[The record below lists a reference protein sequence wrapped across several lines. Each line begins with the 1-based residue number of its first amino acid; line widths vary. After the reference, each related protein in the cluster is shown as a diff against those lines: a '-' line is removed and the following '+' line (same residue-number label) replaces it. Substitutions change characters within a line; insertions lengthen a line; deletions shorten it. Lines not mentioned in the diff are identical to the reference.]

1 MDDFYRRG
9 GSSVN
14 TKIKHGL
21 YQLAIALDQL
31 LNVALNPLSLES
43 WADET
48 MSSRCWRQRHRYPY
62 KAYRVVIDA
71 MFWAFQGADHCENAF
86 RKEREGRH
94 LPPELRA

>member
-1 MDDFYRRG
+1 MAGLIDKIRHG
-9 GSSVN
+9 G
-14 TKIKHGL
+14 

-71 MFWAFQGADHCENAF
+71 LFWAFQGADHCENAF
-86 RKEREGRH
+86 RKERKGRH

>member
-1 MDDFYRRG
+1 MAGLIDRIRHG
-9 GSSVN
+9 G
-14 TKIKHGL
+14 

-31 LNVALNPLSLES
+31 LNVVLNPLSLES

-71 MFWAFQGADHCENAF
+71 LFWAFQGADHCENAF

>member
-1 MDDFYRRG
+1 MAGLIDKIRHG
-9 GSSVN
+9 G
-14 TKIKHGL
+14 

-31 LNVALNPLSLES
+31 LNVALNPLSRES

-71 MFWAFQGADHCENAF
+71 LFWPIQGADHCENAF

>member
-1 MDDFYRRG
+1 MARLIDKIRHG
-9 GSSVN
+9 G
-14 TKIKHGL
+14 

>member
-1 MDDFYRRG
+1 MARLSD
-9 GSSVN
+9 
-14 TKIKHGL
+14 KIKHGV
-21 YQLAIALDQL
+21 YQFAIALDQL
-31 LNVALNPLSLES
+31 ANVALNPLSLES

-71 MFWAFQGADHCENAF
+71 LFWAFQGADHCENAF